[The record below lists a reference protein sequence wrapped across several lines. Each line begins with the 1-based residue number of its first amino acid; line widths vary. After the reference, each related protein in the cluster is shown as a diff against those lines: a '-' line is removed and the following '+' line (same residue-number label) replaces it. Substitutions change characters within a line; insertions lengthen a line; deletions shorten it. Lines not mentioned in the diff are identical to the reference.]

1 MPSVSD
7 PLLQPLSLRHLT
19 LKNRIVSAAHEPAY
33 SEDGLPK
40 TRYRLYHEAKAR
52 GGMAMTMIGGSA
64 VVAPDSPPA
73 FGNLLLYKDEIVP
86 WLAELADAVHQH
98 DCAVMCQI
106 THLGRRTRYNA
117 GDWLPVV
124 AASGLREP
132 AHRAFPKV
140 AEEHDLARI
149 VRGYADA
156 AARCQAA
163 GLDGIEIEA
172 YGHFLDGFLSPWTNR
187 RDDAYGGT
195 LANRL
200 RFPLAVIE
208 AIRQAVGPAFIVGI
222 RLAVDELLPGG
233 LARDEGL
240 EICRLLEQGGA
251 IDFLNVIRG
260 HIDSDAGL
268 AAVIPNMGAAS
279 APHLAFAGEVRRA
292 VGLPVLHAA
301 RINDVATAR
310 YAIREGLLD
319 LVGMVRAHMAEPNI
333 AALIQADAEQRIRPC
348 VGAGYCIDGI
358 YENGAAYCIHNPA
371 TGREATL
378 PQVIVRDVAT
388 PHHVVVIGA
397 GPAGLEAARAS
408 AERGHRVT
416 LLEANAEAGGQ
427 VRIASLLARRRE
439 MLGITEWRLAEC
451 QRLGVELRF
460 NCYAEAEDVLALEPD
475 TVIVATGGL
484 PQVHAEL
491 ACGEA
496 WVQSSWDALAD
507 PVRAG
512 ERVLVFDDHGGFA
525 GLSAAEHLAGHGALV
540 TLATPERTLGIEV
553 GGTNSPAFIAA
564 FDRHGVKVHLNR
576 TLSAVSRGAQG
587 LEATLTSA
595 YCGDI
600 HETLSVDRVIAEH
613 GTAPLDGLYHDLKGH
628 SRNLGELDLE
638 AFIAIAPQRL
648 NRHPGGHFA
657 LFRIGDAI
665 ASRNVHAAV
674 YDGLRLALGIG

>member
-1 MPSVSD
+1 MNAIRD
-7 PLLQPLSLRHLT
+7 PLLQPFSLRHLH

-33 SEDGLPK
+33 SEDGMPK
-40 TRYRLYHEAKAR
+40 ARYRLYHEAKAR

-86 WLAELADAVHQH
+86 WLAELADSVHQH
-98 DCAVMCQI
+98 DCAVMCQV

-117 GDWLPVV
+117 GDWLPAV

-140 AEEHDLARI
+140 AEAHDLERI
-149 VRGYADA
+149 TKAYADG

-172 YGHFLDGFLSPWTNR
+172 YGHLFDGFLSPWTNR
-187 RDDAYGGT
+187 RDDAWGGE

-200 RFPLAVIE
+200 RFPLMVIDAVR
-208 AIRQAVGPAFIVGI
+208 AAVGPEFLVGI
-222 RLAVDELLPGG
+222 RLVVDELLPHG
-233 LARDEGL
+233 LGRDEGL
-240 EICRLLEQGGA
+240 EICRLLEQSGA

-268 AAVIPNMGAAS
+268 AEVIPNMGAAS
-279 APHLAFAGEVRRA
+279 APHLAFVGEVKRA
-292 VGLPVLHAA
+292 TGLPVLHAS

-333 AALIQADAEQRIRPC
+333 TTLIEAGEEERIRPC

-371 TGREATL
+371 TGREESL
-378 PQVIVRDVAT
+378 PHVIARDVDA
-388 PHHVVVIGA
+388 PRHVVVVGA

-416 LLEANAEAGGQ
+416 LLEANDVAGGQ
-427 VRIASLLARRRE
+427 VRLASLLERRRE

-451 QRLGVELRF
+451 QRLGVTLHF
-460 NCYAEAEDVLALEPD
+460 NCYAEADDVLALDPD
-475 TVIVATGGL
+475 VVILATGGL
-484 PQVHAEL
+484 PQVHPEL
-491 ACGEA
+491 EAGEA
-496 WVQSSWDALAD
+496 LVQSSWDALAD

-512 ERVLVFDDHGGFA
+512 ERVLVYDDHGGFP
-525 GLSAAEHLAGHGALV
+525 GLSAAEHLARHGVSV
-540 TLATPERTLGIEV
+540 TLATPERTIGIEV
-553 GGTNSPAFIAA
+553 GGTNFPAFLAA
-564 FDRHGVKVHLNR
+564 FDRHGVAVKLNR
-576 TLSAVSRGAQG
+576 TLTRVERTPEG
-587 LEATLTSA
+587 LTATLTSA
-595 YCGDI
+595 YCR
-600 HETLSVDRVIAEH
+600 ETFEMLHIDRVIVEH
-613 GTAPLDGLYHDLKGH
+613 GTVPLDELYTELKPQ
-628 SRNLGELDLE
+628 SSNLGELDIDS
-638 AFIAIAPQRL
+638 FIAIAPQRL
-648 NRHPGGHFA
+648 VRNEAGNFQ
-657 LFRIGDAI
+657 LFRIGDAV

-674 YDGLRLALGIG
+674 YDGLRLALGL